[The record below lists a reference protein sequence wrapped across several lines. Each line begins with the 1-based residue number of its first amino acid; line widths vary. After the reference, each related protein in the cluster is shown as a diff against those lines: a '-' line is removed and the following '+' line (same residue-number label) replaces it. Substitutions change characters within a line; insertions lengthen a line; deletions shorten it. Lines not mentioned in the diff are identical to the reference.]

1 MPSRS
6 ELCACNEVLLENDR
20 SGYLSKRIYSDTT
33 RYLGFQM
40 FSDVLV
46 LCLFLCLTA
55 DLSRKDEEIFLLLL
69 FVLGNDGYETLL
81 SLTEGQDL

>member
-1 MPSRS
+1 
-6 ELCACNEVLLENDR
+6 
-20 SGYLSKRIYSDTT
+20 
-33 RYLGFQM
+33 M